1 MDVEVEGIVVCTPLI
16 STTGLDIA
24 LEDLKLLLVWIAN
37 SSETLDAGSSFT
49 INVTL
54 EPKEDVEGAAAEVL
68 LLEAGTSSARLVVNV
83 FP

>member
-1 MDVEVEGIVVCTPLI
+1 MDVEVEGIVVCTLLI

-37 SSETLDAGSSFT
+37 SSETLDAGSSST

-54 EPKEDVEGAAAEVL
+54 EPKEDVEGAEEEVL
-68 LLEAGTSSARLVVNV
+68 LLEAGTSSTRLVVNV